1 MSRIDQVSSPT
12 TRFGALFC
20 GALVVLS
27 ALSGLVLTGRPEPRV
42 AAQVQGNGIALV
54 GGALFDG
61 TGAPPVRDSVILIR
75 GDRIERVGTVATLP
89 VPAGYESISTEGLT
103 VLPGLW
109 DLHVHL
115 IYSGYPNPG
124 AWFRHDT
131 EFQSVTIPASAR
143 QMLMAGVTSVRDLAA
158 PAAAVLDVKRQV
170 AEGRLPGPTIY
181 AAGPALAKLA
191 PNQTSITSQLQPVD
205 GADDARAKTRQLLD
219 AGVDV
224 VKVFFAERMSP
235 EERAAIV
242 NETHARGKKVA
253 MHGQTDAEVRLGL
266 QMGIDDFQHIGID
279 SPEYAPDIMEALRTL
294 VKQGP
299 PLYWTP
305 TVGANGLLNAAY
317 VGSKPEVI
325 DDPENYLGLPAPLIA
340 EVKAGWAAYQ
350 PRAPR
355 ADAETIVKRKVAQM
369 REAGV
374 ELVFGTDEGSAG
386 QFARH
391 STWMDADLW
400 VRVLGFD
407 PAWVLRR
414 MTLDAAAMMAADRD
428 YGSIV
433 AGKYADVIAVSGD
446 PLRHIDVL
454 RAPVL
459 VIRHGR
465 RVK

>member
-1 MSRIDQVSSPT
+1 VKAADWIRT
-12 TRFGALFC
+12 AGL
-20 GALVVLS
+20 L
-27 ALSGLVLTGRPEPRV
+27 GLVLTGRLEPRV
-42 AAQVQGNGIALV
+42 AAQVQENRIALV
-54 GGALFDG
+54 GGALLDG
-61 TGAPPVRDSVILIR
+61 TGAMPVRDSVVLIR

-89 VPAGYESISTEGLT
+89 VPAGYESISTEGMT

-115 IYSGYPNPG
+115 IYSGHPNPG

-158 PAAAVLDVKRQV
+158 PAGAVLDVKRQV

-181 AAGPALAKLA
+181 AAGPALARLA
-191 PNQTSITSQLQPVD
+191 PNQTSITSQFQPVD
-205 GADDARAKTRQLLD
+205 GADDARARTRQLLD

-242 NETHARGKKVA
+242 NEAHARGKKVA

-279 SPEYAPDIMEALRTL
+279 SPEYAPDIMEALRFR
-294 VKQGP
+294 VKRGP

-317 VGSKPEVI
+317 VGSKPELI
-325 DDPENYLGLPAPLIA
+325 DDPDNYLGLPAPLIA

-350 PRAPR
+350 PRAAR

-400 VRVLGFD
+400 VRVLGLD
-407 PAWVLRR
+407 PMWVLRR
-414 MTLDAAAMMAADRD
+414 MTLDAAVMMAADRD
-428 YGSIV
+428 NGSIV
-433 AGKYADVIAVSGD
+433 AGKYADVIAVGGD

-454 RAPVL
+454 RAPAL

-465 RVK
+465 RFK